1 METGVRASQ
10 DINALCRR
18 HKNQGGPVEIWQ
30 SGHGEVHFL
39 LPKIKNVVT
48 LSVMV
53 RIEEV
58 TK

>member
-10 DINALCRR
+10 DTSVRCRR

-30 SGHGEVHFL
+30 SEHDEVHFP

-53 RIEEV
+53 RMEKV
-58 TK
+58 TE

>member
-10 DINALCRR
+10 DTGVRCRR
-18 HKNQGGPVEIWQ
+18 HKNQRGPVEIWQ
-30 SGHGEVHFL
+30 SGHDEVHFP
-39 LPKIKNVVT
+39 LPKIKKAVT

-53 RIEEV
+53 RMEEE